1 MCQDL
6 PPASAAD
13 AVGSASAAL
22 GWLATTAEQADA
34 LRALERVEAQLTA
47 ARSAV
52 LAAFTASRGFEAD
65 AAASPV
71 SWLRWQTRVT
81 GAAAAAAAGWMR
93 DLAGHPALAA
103 ALAAGDLSVSW
114 ARQVAG
120 WTGRLPAGARPAADQ
135 ILLDAAAGGARL
147 TDLAGLAEQL
157 HQATAGPDGDD
168 GLDGFTSRRVRLLT
182 HFRGAGTL
190 DGELTPDCAAGL
202 RAVLD
207 ALSAKAGPEDTRTLA
222 QRQHDAL
229 AEACRRFIAGGLP
242 DRAGQPTLLH
252 LHMTLD
258 QLLGQPGSGQATA
271 AWAGYGAAAPP
282 GADCDAALFPIVTGH
297 LDPAELDRQA
307 RDLLTTP
314 GPATGDGQ
322 PASPDPRSDS
332 GGSGGSQPGTG
343 SGPSESQPAGGSDS
357 EPGKAGGGPGGCPVC
372 GNPDPGSDSGGSQ
385 SGCAPGGGSAPDT
398 GSEAGGC
405 PVCGDPGHQPAA
417 GPCHLRPET
426 AAMAHTAARELLLT
440 RATRLLSGPAG
451 LAAHLR
457 GTLLPQPA
465 ASISLPLDL
474 GKPTDT
480 IPASLR
486 RAIITRDKHCA
497 FPGCY
502 QPPSACQVHHLVP
515 RSRGGPT
522 SLNGCCLLCTFHH
535 LIAVHRWGW
544 QLRLNPDGTT
554 TATLGNRTL
563 HSHPPAAA

>member
-22 GWLATTAEQADA
+22 GWLATCDATGLTTAEQADA

-157 HQATAGPDGDD
+157 HQATAGPDGD
-168 GLDGFTSRRVRLLT
+168 GGGDGFTSRRVRLVT

-271 AWAGYGAAAPP
+271 AWAGYGAGFVMDEVAPAKDA
-282 GADCDAALFPIVTGH
+282 GERAQKMSEHFFGLVEAALPI
-297 LDPAELDRQA
+297 
-307 RDLLTTP
+307 LT
-314 GPATGDGQ
+314 
-322 PASPDPRSDS
+322 
-332 GGSGGSQPGTG
+332 
-343 SGPSESQPAGGSDS
+343 
-357 EPGKAGGGPGGCPVC
+357 
-372 GNPDPGSDSGGSQ
+372 
-385 SGCAPGGGSAPDT
+385 
-398 GSEAGGC
+398 
-405 PVCGDPGHQPAA
+405 
-417 GPCHLRPET
+417 
-426 AAMAHTAARELLLT
+426 
-440 RATRLLSGPAG
+440 
-451 LAAHLR
+451 
-457 GTLLPQPA
+457 PQQ
-465 ASISLPLDL
+465 
-474 GKPTDT
+474 
-480 IPASLR
+480 
-486 RAIITRDKHCA
+486 RAIAAQKLRDRA
-497 FPGCY
+497 E
-502 QPPSACQVHHLVP
+502 AVEEE
-515 RSRGGPT
+515 GPEM
-522 SLNGCCLLCTFHH
+522 
-535 LIAVHRWGW
+535 
-544 QLRLNPDGTT
+544 P
-554 TATLGNRTL
+554 
-563 HSHPPAAA
+563 